1 LDGDRE
7 ILSQVWIR
15 KNLVL
20 AARASAGAR
29 SIGVVAARDVED
41 VGEERLR
48 KGCKSV
54 LSLC

>member
-1 LDGDRE
+1 M
-7 ILSQVWIR
+7 IR
-15 KNLVL
+15 RNLVL
-20 AARASAGAR
+20 AARASAGAG
-29 SIGVVAARDVED
+29 SVGVVAARAGRHVED